1 MSDPQEQTQDQIAV
15 TPVVTEPTPEPA
27 PPPPPKHKG
36 PVDSGTL
43 GTLQSLLGTITIA
56 VFVITFI
63 VQAFTIP
70 SESMERTLLI
80 GDYLLVDKAHFAEGS
95 AHWFMPYQ
103 KIQRQEIVVFR
114 YPVHPTMYFVK
125 RVIGLPGDRVRLIDK
140 KVFVNGIALNEPY
153 VVYSRPF
160 ESFRDD
166 FPNGPRYSFEI
177 DAHWALEM
185 HRLVE
190 DHQLIVPEG
199 HYFVMGD
206 NRDDS
211 SDSRYWGF
219 VPRENIVGRPL
230 LIYFSAD
237 HRDTPPS
244 SGTMGDKLWNL
255 ALRLRQLPG
264 DIRWKRVVRLVK

>member
-1 MSDPQEQTQDQIAV
+1 MSDPQEQTQERTAV
-15 TPVVTEPTPEPA
+15 VAEVAEPTPQPEPTPA
-27 PPPPPKHKG
+27 PKRRR

-43 GTLQSLLGTITIA
+43 GTLQSFLGTITIA

-70 SESMERTLLI
+70 SESMEKTLLI
-80 GDYLLVDKAHFAEGS
+80 GDYLLVDKAHYAEGR

-103 KIQRQEIVVFR
+103 KIERQEIVVFR
-114 YPVHPTMYFVK
+114 YPVHPSMYFVK

-160 ESFRDD
+160 EAYRDD
-166 FPNGPRYSFEI
+166 FPNGPRYSFDI
-177 DAHWALEM
+177 DAHWAFEM

-199 HYFVMGD
+199 YYFVMGD

-230 LIYFSAD
+230 LIYFSAEQ
-237 HRDTPPS
+237 RDAPPS
-244 SGTMGDKLWNL
+244 TGTMGDKLWNL

-264 DIRWKRVVRLVK
+264 DIRWKRVIRLVK

>member
-1 MSDPQEQTQDQIAV
+1 MSDPQEPMQEQAV
-15 TPVVTEPTPEPA
+15 ITPEVAEPTPEPSL
-27 PPPPPKHKG
+27 PPPPKRKG

-43 GTLQSLLGTITIA
+43 STLQSLLGTIAIA

-70 SESMERTLLI
+70 SESMEKTLLI
-80 GDYLLVDKAHFAEGS
+80 GDYLLVDKAHFAEGP
-95 AHWFMPYQ
+95 AHWFMPYK
-103 KIQRQEIVVFR
+103 KIQRQEIIVFR
-114 YPVHPTMYFVK
+114 YPVHPSMYFVK
-125 RVIGLPGDRVRLIDK
+125 RVIGLPGDHVRLIDK

-160 ESFRDD
+160 DAFRDD

-177 DAHWALEM
+177 DAHWASEM
-185 HRLVE
+185 HTLVE
-190 DHQLIVPEG
+190 DHQLIVPDG
-199 HYFVMGD
+199 YYFVMGD

-237 HRDTPPS
+237 HRDTPPPT
-244 SGTMGDKLWNL
+244 GTMGDKLWNL

-264 DIRWKRVVRLVK
+264 DIRWKRVVRLVR